1 YMLRELRLNNLA
13 IIKKVDLEFNNGLIA
28 LTGET
33 GAGKSILLDGISL
46 LIGERSSIDM
56 IRAGANNLF
65 AEGVFSLTQD
75 QIVKLS
81 KLGFEIEDEE
91 LIISRYLDKD
101 LKSKITVNGMRIT
114 VSKLKELMSNVL
126 DLVGQHEHQYLLNKN
141 YHLELLDKFLD
152 KETLELK
159 QSIKVIITELK
170 KINQQVESIEGE
182 KFAIEEKKD
191 IYEFQINEID
201 ALNIKNN
208 EDSELEEEY
217 KILFN
222 AGKIAE
228 KLGDSTQKL
237 KGTEISILKQL
248 QKVKKN
254 LEQLSTFSDN
264 YSEVFTLIDKLY
276 YELDEVS
283 YTIEDMLE
291 EVEIDDSRLEKVI
304 KRIDAI
310 NKLKFKYGSTI
321 VEIMTYRDEIQKKLS
336 MIDFENDELD
346 KLREKKKNLTK
357 EYFEKSNLLSELRKK
372 AGNMLEEKINE
383 ELKDLNMT
391 AAQFKVEFTSRE
403 IIRNKG
409 IDEVEF
415 MMSTNVGEDI
425 KPLAKI
431 ASGGEISRIMLALK
445 TIFSEVDNISL
456 LIFDEIDTGIA
467 GETVKKVANKL
478 KKLSE
483 RVQVVCVTHSQ
494 QIAAK
499 ATQQFYIKKEIEN
512 DLTETK
518 VRELNLD
525 ERMREIARMISGDTI
540 TETSIKHAKEI
551 MEIE

>member
-1 YMLRELRLNNLA
+1 MLRELRLNNLA

-237 KGTEISILKQL
+237 KGTEVSILKQL

-254 LEQLSTFSDN
+254 LEQLSTISDN
-264 YSEVFTLIDKLY
+264 YSETFALIDKLY

-310 NKLKFKYGSTI
+310 NKLKFKYGSTTI
-321 VEIMTYRDEIQKKLS
+321 EIMAYRDDIQKKLS
-336 MIDFENDELD
+336 MIDFENDELE
-346 KLREKKKNLTK
+346 KLREKKKNITK
-357 EYFEKSNLLSELRKK
+357 EYFEKSSILSELRKK
-372 AGNMLEEKINE
+372 AGNMLEEKINI

-391 AAQFKVEFTSRE
+391 AARFKVEFTSKD
-403 IIRNKG
+403 IIRSKG
-409 IDEVEF
+409 IDEIEF
-415 MMSTNVGEDI
+415 MMSTNVGEDL

-431 ASGGEISRIMLALK
+431 ASGGEVSRIMLALK

-456 LIFDEIDTGIA
+456 LIFDEIDTGIS

-518 VRELNLD
+518 VRELNTD
-525 ERMREIARMISGDTI
+525 ERIREIARMISGDTI

>member
-1 YMLRELRLNNLA
+1 MLRELRLNNLA

-46 LIGERSSIDM
+46 LIGERSSVDM
-56 IRAGANNLF
+56 IRTGADNLF

-75 QIVKLS
+75 QIEKLT

-91 LIISRYLDKD
+91 LIVARYLDKN

-159 QSIKVIITELK
+159 QNIKAIITELK
-170 KINQQVESIEGE
+170 KINQQVESIEQE
-182 KFAIEEKKD
+182 KAAIEEKKD

-208 EDSELEEEY
+208 EDTELEEEY

-254 LEQLSTFSDN
+254 LEQLSTISDN
-264 YSEVFTLIDKLY
+264 YSETFALIDKLY

-310 NKLKFKYGSTI
+310 NKLKFKYGSTTI
-321 VEIMTYRDEIQKKLS
+321 EIMAYRDDIQKKLS
-336 MIDFENDELD
+336 MIDFENDELE
-346 KLREKKKNLTK
+346 KLREKKKDITK
-357 EYFEKSNLLSELRKK
+357 EYFEKSSVLSELRKK
-372 AGNMLEEKINE
+372 AGNMLEEKINI

-391 AAQFKVEFTSRE
+391 AARFKVEFTSKD
-403 IIRNKG
+403 IIRSKG
-409 IDEVEF
+409 IDEIEF
-415 MMSTNVGEDI
+415 MMSTNAGEDL

-431 ASGGEISRIMLALK
+431 ASGGEVSRIMLALK

-456 LIFDEIDTGIA
+456 LIFDEIDTGIS
-467 GETVKKVANKL
+467 GETVKKVASKL

-518 VRELNLD
+518 VRELNTD
-525 ERMREIARMISGDTI
+525 ERIREIARMISGDTI

>member
-1 YMLRELRLNNLA
+1 MLRELRLNNLA

-46 LIGERSSIDM
+46 LIGERSSVDM
-56 IRAGANNLF
+56 IRTGADNLF

-75 QIVKLS
+75 QIEKLT

-91 LIISRYLDKD
+91 LIVARYLDKN

-159 QSIKVIITELK
+159 QNIKAIITELK
-170 KINQQVESIEGE
+170 KINQQVESIEQE
-182 KFAIEEKKD
+182 KAAIEEKKD

-201 ALNIKNN
+201 SLNIKNN
-208 EDSELEEEY
+208 EDVELEGEY

-237 KGTEISILKQL
+237 KGTEVSILKQL

-254 LEQLSTFSDN
+254 LEQLSTISDN
-264 YSEVFTLIDKLY
+264 YSETFALIDKLY

-310 NKLKFKYGSTI
+310 NKLKFKYGSTTI
-321 VEIMTYRDEIQKKLS
+321 EIMAYRDDIQKKLS
-336 MIDFENDELD
+336 MIDFENDELE
-346 KLREKKKNLTK
+346 KLREKKKNITK
-357 EYFEKSNLLSELRKK
+357 EYFEKSSILSELRKK
-372 AGNMLEEKINE
+372 AGNMLEEKINI

-391 AAQFKVEFTSRE
+391 AARFKVEFTSKD
-403 IIRNKG
+403 IIRSKG
-409 IDEVEF
+409 IDEIEF
-415 MMSTNVGEDI
+415 MMSTNVGEDL

-431 ASGGEISRIMLALK
+431 ASGGEVSRIMLALK

-456 LIFDEIDTGIA
+456 LIFDEIDTGIS

-518 VRELNLD
+518 VRELNTD
-525 ERMREIARMISGDTI
+525 ERIREIARMISGDTI

>member
-1 YMLRELRLNNLA
+1 MLRELRLNNLA

-467 GETVKKVANKL
+467 GETVKRVANKL

-525 ERMREIARMISGDTI
+525 ERIREIARMISGDTI

>member
-1 YMLRELRLNNLA
+1 MLRELRLNNLA

-170 KINQQVESIEGE
+170 KINQQVESIEQE
-182 KFAIEEKKD
+182 KAAIEEKKD

-201 ALNIKNN
+201 SLNIKNN
-208 EDSELEEEY
+208 EDVELEEEY

-467 GETVKKVANKL
+467 GETVKRVANKL

>member
-1 YMLRELRLNNLA
+1 MLRELRLNNLA

-310 NKLKFKYGSTI
+310 NKLKFKYGSTTI
-321 VEIMTYRDEIQKKLS
+321 EIMAYRDEIQKKLS

-467 GETVKKVANKL
+467 GETVKRVANKL

>member
-1 YMLRELRLNNLA
+1 MLRELRLNNLA

-310 NKLKFKYGSTI
+310 NKLKFKYGSTTI
-321 VEIMTYRDEIQKKLS
+321 EIMAYRDDIQKKLS
-336 MIDFENDELD
+336 MIDFENDELE
-346 KLREKKKNLTK
+346 KLREKKKNITK
-357 EYFEKSNLLSELRKK
+357 EYFEKSSILSELRKK
-372 AGNMLEEKINE
+372 AGNMLEEKINI

-391 AAQFKVEFTSRE
+391 AARFKVEFTSKD
-403 IIRNKG
+403 IIRSKG
-409 IDEVEF
+409 IDEIEF
-415 MMSTNVGEDI
+415 MMSTNVGEDL

-431 ASGGEISRIMLALK
+431 ASGGEVSRIMLALK

-456 LIFDEIDTGIA
+456 LIFDEIDTGIS

-518 VRELNLD
+518 VRELNTD
-525 ERMREIARMISGDTI
+525 ERIREIARMISGDTI

>member
-1 YMLRELRLNNLA
+1 MLRELRLNNLA

-75 QIVKLS
+75 QIEKLT

-91 LIISRYLDKD
+91 LIVARYLDKN

-159 QSIKVIITELK
+159 QNIKAIITELK
-170 KINQQVESIEGE
+170 KINQQVESIEQE
-182 KFAIEEKKD
+182 KAAIEEKKD

-201 ALNIKNN
+201 SLNIKNN
-208 EDSELEEEY
+208 EDVELEEEY

-237 KGTEISILKQL
+237 KGTEVSILKQL

-254 LEQLSTFSDN
+254 LEQLSTISDN
-264 YSEVFTLIDKLY
+264 YSETFALIDKLY

-310 NKLKFKYGSTI
+310 NKLKFKYGSTTI
-321 VEIMTYRDEIQKKLS
+321 EIMAYRDDIQKKLS
-336 MIDFENDELD
+336 MIDFENDELE
-346 KLREKKKNLTK
+346 KLREKKKNITK
-357 EYFEKSNLLSELRKK
+357 EYFEKSSILSELRKK
-372 AGNMLEEKINE
+372 AGNMLEEKINI

-391 AAQFKVEFTSRE
+391 AARFKVEFTSKD
-403 IIRNKG
+403 IIRSKG
-409 IDEVEF
+409 IDEIEF
-415 MMSTNVGEDI
+415 MMSTNVGEDL

-431 ASGGEISRIMLALK
+431 ASGGEVSRIMLALK

-456 LIFDEIDTGIA
+456 LIFDEIDTGIS
-467 GETVKKVANKL
+467 GETVKRVANKL

-518 VRELNLD
+518 VRELNTD
-525 ERMREIARMISGDTI
+525 ERIREIARMISGDTI

>member
-1 YMLRELRLNNLA
+1 MLRELRLNNLA

-46 LIGERSSIDM
+46 LIGERSSVDM
-56 IRAGANNLF
+56 IRTGADNLF

-75 QIVKLS
+75 QIEKLT

-91 LIISRYLDKD
+91 LIVARYLDKN

-159 QSIKVIITELK
+159 QNIKAIITELK
-170 KINQQVESIEGE
+170 KINQQVESIEQE
-182 KFAIEEKKD
+182 KAAIEEKKD

-201 ALNIKNN
+201 SLNIKNN
-208 EDSELEEEY
+208 EDVELEEEY

-237 KGTEISILKQL
+237 KGTEVSILKQL

-254 LEQLSTFSDN
+254 LEQLSTISDN
-264 YSEVFTLIDKLY
+264 YSETFALIDKLY

-310 NKLKFKYGSTI
+310 NKLKFKYGSTTI
-321 VEIMTYRDEIQKKLS
+321 EIMAYRDDIQKKLS
-336 MIDFENDELD
+336 MIDFENDELE
-346 KLREKKKNLTK
+346 KLREKKKNITK
-357 EYFEKSNLLSELRKK
+357 EYFEKSSILSELRKK
-372 AGNMLEEKINE
+372 AGNMLEEKINI

-391 AAQFKVEFTSRE
+391 AARFKVEFTSKD
-403 IIRNKG
+403 IIRSKG
-409 IDEVEF
+409 IDEIEF
-415 MMSTNVGEDI
+415 MMSTNVGEDL

-431 ASGGEISRIMLALK
+431 ASGGEVSRIMLALK

-456 LIFDEIDTGIA
+456 LIFDEIDTGIS
-467 GETVKKVANKL
+467 GETVKRVANKL

-518 VRELNLD
+518 VRELNID
-525 ERMREIARMISGDTI
+525 ERIREIARMISGDTI

>member
-1 YMLRELRLNNLA
+1 MLRELRLNNLA

-46 LIGERSSIDM
+46 LIGERSSVDM
-56 IRAGANNLF
+56 IRTGADNLF

-75 QIVKLS
+75 QIEKLT

-91 LIISRYLDKD
+91 LIVARYLDKN

-159 QSIKVIITELK
+159 QNIKAIITELK
-170 KINQQVESIEGE
+170 KINQQVESIEQE
-182 KFAIEEKKD
+182 KAAIEENKD
-191 IYEFQINEID
+191 IYEFKINEID

-208 EDSELEEEY
+208 EDTELEEEY

-254 LEQLSTFSDN
+254 LEQLSTISDN
-264 YSEVFTLIDKLY
+264 YSETFALIDKLY

-310 NKLKFKYGSTI
+310 NKLKFKYGSTTI
-321 VEIMTYRDEIQKKLS
+321 EIMAYRDDIQKKLS
-336 MIDFENDELD
+336 MIDFENDELE
-346 KLREKKKNLTK
+346 KLREKKKDITK
-357 EYFEKSNLLSELRKK
+357 EYFEKSSVLSELRKK
-372 AGNMLEEKINE
+372 AGNMLEEKINI

-391 AAQFKVEFTSRE
+391 AARFKVEFTSKD
-403 IIRNKG
+403 IIRSKG
-409 IDEVEF
+409 IDEIEF
-415 MMSTNVGEDI
+415 MMSTNAGEDL

-431 ASGGEISRIMLALK
+431 ASGGEVSRIMLALK

-456 LIFDEIDTGIA
+456 LIFDEIDTGIS
-467 GETVKKVANKL
+467 GETVKKVASKL

-518 VRELNLD
+518 VRELNTD
-525 ERMREIARMISGDTI
+525 ERIREIARMISGDTI

>member
-1 YMLRELRLNNLA
+1 MLRELRLNNLA

-46 LIGERSSIDM
+46 LIGERSSVDM
-56 IRAGANNLF
+56 IRTGADNLF

-75 QIVKLS
+75 QIEKLT

-91 LIISRYLDKD
+91 LIVARYLDKN

-159 QSIKVIITELK
+159 QNIKAIITELK
-170 KINQQVESIEGE
+170 KINQQVESIEQE
-182 KFAIEEKKD
+182 KAAIEEKKD

-208 EDSELEEEY
+208 EDVELEEEY

-237 KGTEISILKQL
+237 KGTEVSILKQL

-254 LEQLSTFSDN
+254 LEQLSTISDN
-264 YSEVFTLIDKLY
+264 YSETFALIDKLY

-310 NKLKFKYGSTI
+310 NKLKFKYGSTTI
-321 VEIMTYRDEIQKKLS
+321 EIMAYRDDIQKKLS
-336 MIDFENDELD
+336 MIDFENDELE
-346 KLREKKKNLTK
+346 KLREKKKNITK
-357 EYFEKSNLLSELRKK
+357 EYFEKSSILSELRKK
-372 AGNMLEEKINE
+372 AGNMLEEKINI

-391 AAQFKVEFTSRE
+391 AARFKVEFTSKD
-403 IIRNKG
+403 IIRSKG
-409 IDEVEF
+409 IDEIEF
-415 MMSTNVGEDI
+415 MMSTNVGEDL

-431 ASGGEISRIMLALK
+431 ASGGEVSRIMLALK

-456 LIFDEIDTGIA
+456 LIFDEIDTGIS

-518 VRELNLD
+518 VRELNID
-525 ERMREIARMISGDTI
+525 ERIREIARMISGDTI

>member
-1 YMLRELRLNNLA
+1 MLRELRLNNLA

-170 KINQQVESIEGE
+170 KINQQVESIEQE
-182 KFAIEEKKD
+182 KAAIEEKKD

-467 GETVKKVANKL
+467 GETVKRVANKL

>member
-1 YMLRELRLNNLA
+1 MLRELRLNNLA

-46 LIGERSSIDM
+46 LIGERSSVDM
-56 IRAGANNLF
+56 IRTGADNLF

-75 QIVKLS
+75 QIEKLT

-91 LIISRYLDKD
+91 LIVARYLDKN

-159 QSIKVIITELK
+159 QNIKAIITELK
-170 KINQQVESIEGE
+170 KINQQVESIEQE
-182 KFAIEEKKD
+182 KAAIEEKKD

-201 ALNIKNN
+201 SLNIKNN
-208 EDSELEEEY
+208 EDVELEEEY

-237 KGTEISILKQL
+237 KGTEVSILKQL

-254 LEQLSTFSDN
+254 LEQLSTISDN
-264 YSEVFTLIDKLY
+264 YSETFALIDKLY

-310 NKLKFKYGSTI
+310 NKLKFKYGSTTI
-321 VEIMTYRDEIQKKLS
+321 EIMAYRDDIQKKLS
-336 MIDFENDELD
+336 MIDFENDELE
-346 KLREKKKNLTK
+346 KLREKKKDITK
-357 EYFEKSNLLSELRKK
+357 EYFEKSSVLSELRKK
-372 AGNMLEEKINE
+372 AGNMLEEKINI

-391 AAQFKVEFTSRE
+391 AARFKVEFTSKD
-403 IIRNKG
+403 IIRSKG
-409 IDEVEF
+409 IDEIEF
-415 MMSTNVGEDI
+415 MMSTNAGEDL

-431 ASGGEISRIMLALK
+431 ASGGEVSRIMLALK

-456 LIFDEIDTGIA
+456 LIFDEIDTGIS
-467 GETVKKVANKL
+467 GETVKKVASKL

-518 VRELNLD
+518 VRELNTD
-525 ERMREIARMISGDTI
+525 ERIREIARMISGDTI

>member
-1 YMLRELRLNNLA
+1 MLRELRLNNLA

-46 LIGERSSIDM
+46 LIGERSSVDM
-56 IRAGANNLF
+56 IRTGADNLF

-75 QIVKLS
+75 QIEKLT

-91 LIISRYLDKD
+91 LIVARYLDKD

-336 MIDFENDELD
+336 MIDFENDELE
-346 KLREKKKNLTK
+346 KLREKKKNITK
-357 EYFEKSNLLSELRKK
+357 EYFEKSSILSELRKK

-467 GETVKKVANKL
+467 GETVKRVANKL

>member
-1 YMLRELRLNNLA
+1 MLRELRLNNLA
-13 IIKKVDLEFNNGLIA
+13 IIKKVELEFNNGLIA

-46 LIGERSSIDM
+46 LIGERSSVDM
-56 IRAGANNLF
+56 IRTGADNLF

-75 QIVKLS
+75 QIEKLT

-91 LIISRYLDKD
+91 LIVARYLDKN

-159 QSIKVIITELK
+159 QNIKAIITELK
-170 KINQQVESIEGE
+170 KINQQVESIEQE
-182 KFAIEEKKD
+182 KAAIEEKKD

-201 ALNIKNN
+201 SLNIKNN
-208 EDSELEEEY
+208 EDVELEEEY

-237 KGTEISILKQL
+237 KGTEVSILKQL

-254 LEQLSTFSDN
+254 LEQLSTISDN
-264 YSEVFTLIDKLY
+264 YSETFALIDKLY

-310 NKLKFKYGSTI
+310 NKLKFKYGSTTI
-321 VEIMTYRDEIQKKLS
+321 EIMAYRDDIQKKLS
-336 MIDFENDELD
+336 MIDFENDELE
-346 KLREKKKNLTK
+346 KLREKKKNITK
-357 EYFEKSNLLSELRKK
+357 EYFEKSSILSELRKK
-372 AGNMLEEKINE
+372 AGNMLEEKINI

-391 AAQFKVEFTSRE
+391 AARFKVEFTSKD
-403 IIRNKG
+403 IIRSKG
-409 IDEVEF
+409 IDEIEF
-415 MMSTNVGEDI
+415 MMSTNVGEDL

-431 ASGGEISRIMLALK
+431 ASGGEVSRIMLALK

-456 LIFDEIDTGIA
+456 LIFDEIDTGIS

-518 VRELNLD
+518 VRELNTD
-525 ERMREIARMISGDTI
+525 ERIREIARMISGDTI

>member
-1 YMLRELRLNNLA
+1 MLRELRLNNLA

-46 LIGERSSIDM
+46 LIGERSSVDM
-56 IRAGANNLF
+56 IRTGADNLF

-75 QIVKLS
+75 QIEKLT

-91 LIISRYLDKD
+91 LIVARYLDKN

-170 KINQQVESIEGE
+170 KINQQVESIEQE
-182 KFAIEEKKD
+182 KAAIEEKKD

-201 ALNIKNN
+201 SLNIKNN
-208 EDSELEEEY
+208 EDVELEEEY

-237 KGTEISILKQL
+237 KGTEVSILKQL

-254 LEQLSTFSDN
+254 LEQLSTISDN
-264 YSEVFTLIDKLY
+264 YSETFALIDKLY

-310 NKLKFKYGSTI
+310 NKLKFKYGSTTI
-321 VEIMTYRDEIQKKLS
+321 EIMAYRDDIQKKLS
-336 MIDFENDELD
+336 MIDFENDELE
-346 KLREKKKNLTK
+346 KLREKKKNITK
-357 EYFEKSNLLSELRKK
+357 EYFEKSSILSELRKK
-372 AGNMLEEKINE
+372 AGNMLEEKINI

-391 AAQFKVEFTSRE
+391 AARFKVEFTSKD
-403 IIRNKG
+403 IIRSKG
-409 IDEVEF
+409 IDEIEF
-415 MMSTNVGEDI
+415 MMSTNVGEDL

-431 ASGGEISRIMLALK
+431 ASGGEVSRIMLALK

-456 LIFDEIDTGIA
+456 LIFDEIDTGIS

-518 VRELNLD
+518 VRELNTD
-525 ERMREIARMISGDTI
+525 ERIREIARMISGDTI

>member
-1 YMLRELRLNNLA
+1 MLRELRLNNLA

-237 KGTEISILKQL
+237 KGTEVSILKQL

-467 GETVKKVANKL
+467 GETVKRVANKL

>member
-1 YMLRELRLNNLA
+1 MLRELRLNNLA

-467 GETVKKVANKL
+467 GETVKRVANKL

>member
-1 YMLRELRLNNLA
+1 
-13 IIKKVDLEFNNGLIA
+13 
-28 LTGET
+28 
-33 GAGKSILLDGISL
+33 
-46 LIGERSSIDM
+46 
-56 IRAGANNLF
+56 
-65 AEGVFSLTQD
+65 
-75 QIVKLS
+75 
-81 KLGFEIEDEE
+81 
-91 LIISRYLDKD
+91 
-101 LKSKITVNGMRIT
+101 
-114 VSKLKELMSNVL
+114 MSNKEYIPPYPLTSRSIHLVSEISE
-126 DLVGQHEHQYLLNKN
+126 LVG
-141 YHLELLDKFLD
+141 
-152 KETLELK
+152 
-159 QSIKVIITELK
+159 IIT
-170 KINQQVESIEGE
+170 
-182 KFAIEEKKD
+182 
-191 IYEFQINEID
+191 
-201 ALNIKNN
+201 IKNN
-208 EDSELEEEY
+208 LEL
-217 KILFN
+217 N
-222 AGKIAE
+222 P
-228 KLGDSTQKL
+228 KLRRENRIRTIHASLAIENNSLSLDNV
-237 KGTEISILKQL
+237 TEIINGKRVLGNLNEIKE
-248 QKVKKN
+248 VKNAYEAYNN
-254 LEQLSTFSDN
+254 LLEYN
-264 YSEVFTLIDKLY
+264 PYS
-276 YELDEVS
+276 
-283 YTIEDMLE
+283 IEDMLE

-456 LIFDEIDTGIA
+456 LIFDEIDTGIS
-467 GETVKKVANKL
+467 GETVKKVASKL

-499 ATQQFYIKKEIEN
+499 ATQQ
-512 DLTETK
+512 
-518 VRELNLD
+518 
-525 ERMREIARMISGDTI
+525 
-540 TETSIKHAKEI
+540 
-551 MEIE
+551 

>member
-1 YMLRELRLNNLA
+1 MLRELRLNNLA

-75 QIVKLS
+75 QIMKLS

-467 GETVKKVANKL
+467 GETVKRVANKL

>member
-1 YMLRELRLNNLA
+1 MLRELRLNNLA

-254 LEQLSTFSDN
+254 LEQLSTISDN
-264 YSEVFTLIDKLY
+264 YSETIALIDKLF

-310 NKLKFKYGSTI
+310 NKLKFKYGSTTI
-321 VEIMTYRDEIQKKLS
+321 EIMAYRDDIQKKLS
-336 MIDFENDELD
+336 MIDFENDELE
-346 KLREKKKNLTK
+346 KLREKKKNITK
-357 EYFEKSNLLSELRKK
+357 EYFEKSSILSELRKK
-372 AGNMLEEKINE
+372 AGNMLEEKINI

-391 AAQFKVEFTSRE
+391 AARFKVEFTSKD
-403 IIRNKG
+403 IIRSKG
-409 IDEVEF
+409 IDEIEF
-415 MMSTNVGEDI
+415 MMSTNVGEDL

-431 ASGGEISRIMLALK
+431 ASGGEVSRIMLALK

-456 LIFDEIDTGIA
+456 LIFDEIDTGIS

-518 VRELNLD
+518 VRELNTD
-525 ERMREIARMISGDTI
+525 ERIREIARMISGDTI

>member
-1 YMLRELRLNNLA
+1 MLRELRLNNLA

-46 LIGERSSIDM
+46 LIGERSSVDM
-56 IRAGANNLF
+56 IRTGADNLF

-75 QIVKLS
+75 QIEKLT

-91 LIISRYLDKD
+91 LIVARYLDKN

-159 QSIKVIITELK
+159 QNIKAIITELK
-170 KINQQVESIEGE
+170 KINQQVESIEQE
-182 KFAIEEKKD
+182 KAAIEEKKD

-201 ALNIKNN
+201 SLNIKNN
-208 EDSELEEEY
+208 EDVELEEEY

-237 KGTEISILKQL
+237 KGTEVSILKQL

-254 LEQLSTFSDN
+254 LEQLSTISDN
-264 YSEVFTLIDKLY
+264 YSETFALIDKLY

-310 NKLKFKYGSTI
+310 NKLKFKYGSTTI
-321 VEIMTYRDEIQKKLS
+321 EIMAYRDDIQKKLS
-336 MIDFENDELD
+336 MIDFENDELE
-346 KLREKKKNLTK
+346 KLREKKKNITK
-357 EYFEKSNLLSELRKK
+357 EYFEKSSILSELRKK
-372 AGNMLEEKINE
+372 AGNMLEEKINI

-391 AAQFKVEFTSRE
+391 AARFKVEFTSKD
-403 IIRNKG
+403 IIRSKG
-409 IDEVEF
+409 IDEIEF
-415 MMSTNVGEDI
+415 MMSTNVGEDL

-456 LIFDEIDTGIA
+456 LIFDEIDTGIS
-467 GETVKKVANKL
+467 GETVKKVASKL

-518 VRELNLD
+518 VRELNTD
-525 ERMREIARMISGDTI
+525 ERIREIARMISGDTI

>member
-1 YMLRELRLNNLA
+1 MLRELRLNNLA

-170 KINQQVESIEGE
+170 KIKQQVESIEGE

-191 IYEFQINEID
+191 MYEFQINEID

-467 GETVKKVANKL
+467 GETVKRVANKL

>member
-1 YMLRELRLNNLA
+1 MLRELRLNNLA

-46 LIGERSSIDM
+46 LIGERSSVDM
-56 IRAGANNLF
+56 IRTGADNLF

-75 QIVKLS
+75 QIEKLT

-91 LIISRYLDKD
+91 LIVARYLDKN

-159 QSIKVIITELK
+159 QNIKAIITELK
-170 KINQQVESIEGE
+170 KINQQVESIEQE
-182 KFAIEEKKD
+182 KAAIEEKKD

-201 ALNIKNN
+201 SLNIKNN
-208 EDSELEEEY
+208 EDVELEEEY

-237 KGTEISILKQL
+237 KGTEVSILKQL

-254 LEQLSTFSDN
+254 LEQLSTISDN
-264 YSEVFTLIDKLY
+264 YSETFALIDKLY

-310 NKLKFKYGSTI
+310 NKLKFKYGSTTI
-321 VEIMTYRDEIQKKLS
+321 EIMAYRDDIQKKLS
-336 MIDFENDELD
+336 MIDFENDELE
-346 KLREKKKNLTK
+346 KLREKKKNITK
-357 EYFEKSNLLSELRKK
+357 EYFEKSSILSELRKK
-372 AGNMLEEKINE
+372 AGNMLEEKINI

-391 AAQFKVEFTSRE
+391 AARFKVEFTSKD
-403 IIRNKG
+403 IIRSKG
-409 IDEVEF
+409 IDEIEF
-415 MMSTNVGEDI
+415 MMSTNVGEDL

-431 ASGGEISRIMLALK
+431 ASGGEVSRIMLALK

-456 LIFDEIDTGIA
+456 LIFDEIDTGIS
-467 GETVKKVANKL
+467 GETVKRVANKL

>member
-1 YMLRELRLNNLA
+1 MLRELRLNNLA

-46 LIGERSSIDM
+46 LIGERSSVDM
-56 IRAGANNLF
+56 IRTGADNLF

-75 QIVKLS
+75 QIEKLT

-91 LIISRYLDKD
+91 LIVARYLDKN

-159 QSIKVIITELK
+159 QNIKAIITELK
-170 KINQQVESIEGE
+170 KINQQVESIEQE
-182 KFAIEEKKD
+182 KAAIEEKKD

-201 ALNIKNN
+201 SLNIKNN
-208 EDSELEEEY
+208 EDVELEEEY

-237 KGTEISILKQL
+237 KGTEVSILKQL

-254 LEQLSTFSDN
+254 LEQLSTISDN
-264 YSEVFTLIDKLY
+264 YSETFALIDKLY

-310 NKLKFKYGSTI
+310 NKLKFKYGSTTI
-321 VEIMTYRDEIQKKLS
+321 EIMAYRDDIQKKLS
-336 MIDFENDELD
+336 MIDFENDELE
-346 KLREKKKNLTK
+346 KLREKKKNITK
-357 EYFEKSNLLSELRKK
+357 EYFEKSSILSELRKK
-372 AGNMLEEKINE
+372 AGNMLEEKINI

-391 AAQFKVEFTSRE
+391 AARFKVEFTSKD
-403 IIRNKG
+403 IIRSKG
-409 IDEVEF
+409 IDEIEF
-415 MMSTNVGEDI
+415 MMSTNVGEDL

-431 ASGGEISRIMLALK
+431 ASGGEVSRIMLALK

-456 LIFDEIDTGIA
+456 LIFDEIDTGIS

-518 VRELNLD
+518 VRELNID
-525 ERMREIARMISGDTI
+525 ERIREIARMISGDTI

>member
-1 YMLRELRLNNLA
+1 MLRELRLNNLA

-46 LIGERSSIDM
+46 LIGERSSVDM
-56 IRAGANNLF
+56 IRTGADNLF

-75 QIVKLS
+75 QIEKLT

-91 LIISRYLDKD
+91 LIVARYLDKN

-159 QSIKVIITELK
+159 QNIKAIITELK
-170 KINQQVESIEGE
+170 KINQQVESIEQE
-182 KFAIEEKKD
+182 KAAIEEKKD

-201 ALNIKNN
+201 SLNIKNN
-208 EDSELEEEY
+208 EDVELEEEY

-237 KGTEISILKQL
+237 KGTEVSILKQL

-254 LEQLSTFSDN
+254 LEQLSTISDN
-264 YSEVFTLIDKLY
+264 YSETFALIDKLY

-310 NKLKFKYGSTI
+310 NKLKFKYGSTTI
-321 VEIMTYRDEIQKKLS
+321 EIMAYRDDIQKKLS
-336 MIDFENDELD
+336 MIDFENDELE
-346 KLREKKKNLTK
+346 KLREKKKNITK
-357 EYFEKSNLLSELRKK
+357 EYFEKSSILSELRKK
-372 AGNMLEEKINE
+372 AGNMLEEKINI

-391 AAQFKVEFTSRE
+391 AARFKVEFTSKD
-403 IIRNKG
+403 IIRSKG
-409 IDEVEF
+409 IDEIEF
-415 MMSTNVGEDI
+415 MMSTNVGEDL

-431 ASGGEISRIMLALK
+431 ASGGEVSRIMLALK

-456 LIFDEIDTGIA
+456 LIFDEIDTGIS
-467 GETVKKVANKL
+467 GETVKKVASKL

-518 VRELNLD
+518 VRELNTD
-525 ERMREIARMISGDTI
+525 ERIREIARMISGDTI

>member
-1 YMLRELRLNNLA
+1 MLRELRLNNLA

-182 KFAIEEKKD
+182 KVAIEEKKD

-372 AGNMLEEKINE
+372 AGNILEEKINE

-467 GETVKKVANKL
+467 GETVKRVANKL

>member
-1 YMLRELRLNNLA
+1 MLRELRLNNLA

-46 LIGERSSIDM
+46 LIGERSSVDM
-56 IRAGANNLF
+56 IRTGADNLF

-75 QIVKLS
+75 QIEKLT

-91 LIISRYLDKD
+91 LIVARYLDKN

-159 QSIKVIITELK
+159 QNIKAIITELK
-170 KINQQVESIEGE
+170 KINQQVESIEQE
-182 KFAIEEKKD
+182 KAAIEEKKD

-201 ALNIKNN
+201 SLNIKNN
-208 EDSELEEEY
+208 EDVELEEEY

-237 KGTEISILKQL
+237 KGTEVSILKQL

-254 LEQLSTFSDN
+254 LEQLSTISDN
-264 YSEVFTLIDKLY
+264 YSETFALIDKLY

-310 NKLKFKYGSTI
+310 NKLKFKYGSTTI
-321 VEIMTYRDEIQKKLS
+321 EIMAYRDDIQKKLS
-336 MIDFENDELD
+336 MIDFENDELE
-346 KLREKKKNLTK
+346 KLREKKKNITK
-357 EYFEKSNLLSELRKK
+357 EYFEKSSILSELRKK
-372 AGNMLEEKINE
+372 AGNMLEEKINI

-391 AAQFKVEFTSRE
+391 AARFKVEFTSKD
-403 IIRNKG
+403 IIRSKG

-467 GETVKKVANKL
+467 GETVKRVANKL

>member
-1 YMLRELRLNNLA
+1 MLRELRLNNLA

-237 KGTEISILKQL
+237 RGTEISILKQL

-467 GETVKKVANKL
+467 GETVKRVANKL

>member
-1 YMLRELRLNNLA
+1 MLRELRLNNLA

-159 QSIKVIITELK
+159 QSIKVIITDLK

-467 GETVKKVANKL
+467 GETVKRVANKL

>member
-1 YMLRELRLNNLA
+1 MLRELRLNNLA

-46 LIGERSSIDM
+46 LIGERSSVDM
-56 IRAGANNLF
+56 IRTGADNLF

-75 QIVKLS
+75 QIEKLT

-91 LIISRYLDKD
+91 LIVARYLDKN

-159 QSIKVIITELK
+159 QNIKAIITELK
-170 KINQQVESIEGE
+170 KINQQVESIEQE
-182 KFAIEEKKD
+182 KAAIEEKKD

-201 ALNIKNN
+201 SLNIKNN
-208 EDSELEEEY
+208 EDVELEEEY

-237 KGTEISILKQL
+237 KGTEVSILKQL

-254 LEQLSTFSDN
+254 LEQLSTISDN
-264 YSEVFTLIDKLY
+264 YSETFALIDKLY

-310 NKLKFKYGSTI
+310 NKLKFKYGSTTI
-321 VEIMTYRDEIQKKLS
+321 EIMAYRDDIQKKLS
-336 MIDFENDELD
+336 MIDFENDELE
-346 KLREKKKNLTK
+346 KLREKKKNITK
-357 EYFEKSNLLSELRKK
+357 EYFEKSSILSELRKK
-372 AGNMLEEKINE
+372 AGNMLEEKINI

-391 AAQFKVEFTSRE
+391 AARFKVEFTSKD
-403 IIRNKG
+403 IIRSKG
-409 IDEVEF
+409 IDEIEF
-415 MMSTNVGEDI
+415 MMSTNVGEDL

-431 ASGGEISRIMLALK
+431 ASGGEVSRIMLALK

-456 LIFDEIDTGIA
+456 LIFDEIDTGIS
-467 GETVKKVANKL
+467 GETVKRVANKL

-518 VRELNLD
+518 VRELNID

>member
-1 YMLRELRLNNLA
+1 MLRELRLNNLA

-81 KLGFEIEDEE
+81 KLGFEIDDEE

-467 GETVKKVANKL
+467 GETVKRVANKL

>member
-1 YMLRELRLNNLA
+1 MLRELRLNNLA

-46 LIGERSSIDM
+46 LIGERSSVDM
-56 IRAGANNLF
+56 IRTGADNLF

-75 QIVKLS
+75 QIEKLT

-91 LIISRYLDKD
+91 LIVARYLDKN

-159 QSIKVIITELK
+159 QNIKAIITELK
-170 KINQQVESIEGE
+170 KINHQVESIEQE
-182 KFAIEEKKD
+182 KAAIEEKKD

-201 ALNIKNN
+201 SLNIKNN
-208 EDSELEEEY
+208 EDVELEEEY

-237 KGTEISILKQL
+237 KGTEVSILKQL

-254 LEQLSTFSDN
+254 LKQLSTISDN
-264 YSEVFTLIDKLY
+264 YSETFALIDKLY

-310 NKLKFKYGSTI
+310 NKLKFKYGSTTI
-321 VEIMTYRDEIQKKLS
+321 EIMAYRDDIQKKLS
-336 MIDFENDELD
+336 MIDFENDELE
-346 KLREKKKNLTK
+346 KLREKKKNITK
-357 EYFEKSNLLSELRKK
+357 EYFEKSSILSELRKK
-372 AGNMLEEKINE
+372 AGNMLEEKINI

-391 AAQFKVEFTSRE
+391 AARFKVEFTSKD
-403 IIRNKG
+403 IIRSKG
-409 IDEVEF
+409 IDEIEF
-415 MMSTNVGEDI
+415 MMSTNVGEDL

-431 ASGGEISRIMLALK
+431 ASGGEVSRIMLALK

-456 LIFDEIDTGIA
+456 LIFDEIDTGIS
-467 GETVKKVANKL
+467 GETVKKVASKL

-518 VRELNLD
+518 VRELNTD
-525 ERMREIARMISGDTI
+525 ERIREIARMISGDTI

>member
-1 YMLRELRLNNLA
+1 MLRELRLNNLA

-159 QSIKVIITELK
+159 QNIKAIITELK
-170 KINQQVESIEGE
+170 KINQQVESIEQE
-182 KFAIEEKKD
+182 KAAIEEKKD

-201 ALNIKNN
+201 SLNIKNN
-208 EDSELEEEY
+208 EDVELEEEY

-237 KGTEISILKQL
+237 KGTEVSILKQL

-254 LEQLSTFSDN
+254 LEQLSTISDN
-264 YSEVFTLIDKLY
+264 YSETFALIDKLY

-310 NKLKFKYGSTI
+310 NKLKFKYGSTTI
-321 VEIMTYRDEIQKKLS
+321 EIMAYRDDIQKKLS
-336 MIDFENDELD
+336 MIDFENDELE
-346 KLREKKKNLTK
+346 KLREKKKNITK
-357 EYFEKSNLLSELRKK
+357 EYFEKSSILSELRKK
-372 AGNMLEEKINE
+372 AGNMLEEKINI

-391 AAQFKVEFTSRE
+391 AARFKVEFTSKD
-403 IIRNKG
+403 IIRSKG
-409 IDEVEF
+409 IDEIEF
-415 MMSTNVGEDI
+415 MMSTNVGEDL

-431 ASGGEISRIMLALK
+431 ASGGEVSRIMLALK

-456 LIFDEIDTGIA
+456 LIFDEIDTGIS

-518 VRELNLD
+518 VRELNTD
-525 ERMREIARMISGDTI
+525 ERIREIARMISGDTI

>member
-1 YMLRELRLNNLA
+1 MLRELRLNNLA

-170 KINQQVESIEGE
+170 KINQQVESIEQE
-182 KFAIEEKKD
+182 KAAIEEKKD

-201 ALNIKNN
+201 SLNIKNN
-208 EDSELEEEY
+208 EDVELEEEY

-237 KGTEISILKQL
+237 KGTEVSILKQL

-254 LEQLSTFSDN
+254 LEQLSTISDN
-264 YSEVFTLIDKLY
+264 YSETFALIDKLY

-310 NKLKFKYGSTI
+310 NKLKFKYGSTTI
-321 VEIMTYRDEIQKKLS
+321 EIMAYRDDIQKKLS
-336 MIDFENDELD
+336 MIDFENDELE
-346 KLREKKKNLTK
+346 KLREKKKNITK
-357 EYFEKSNLLSELRKK
+357 EYFEKSSILSELRKK
-372 AGNMLEEKINE
+372 AGNMLEEKINI

-391 AAQFKVEFTSRE
+391 AARFKVEFTSKD
-403 IIRNKG
+403 IIRSKG
-409 IDEVEF
+409 IDEIEF
-415 MMSTNVGEDI
+415 MMSTNVGEDL

-431 ASGGEISRIMLALK
+431 ASGGEVSRIMLALK

-456 LIFDEIDTGIA
+456 LIFDEIDTGIS

-518 VRELNLD
+518 VRELNTD
-525 ERMREIARMISGDTI
+525 ERIREIARMISGDTI

>member
-1 YMLRELRLNNLA
+1 MLRELRLNNLA

-46 LIGERSSIDM
+46 LIGERSSVDM
-56 IRAGANNLF
+56 IRTGADNLF

-75 QIVKLS
+75 QIEKLT

-91 LIISRYLDKD
+91 LIVARYLDKN

-159 QSIKVIITELK
+159 QNIKAIITELK
-170 KINQQVESIEGE
+170 KINQQVESIEQE
-182 KFAIEEKKD
+182 KAAIEEKKD

-201 ALNIKNN
+201 SLNIKNN
-208 EDSELEEEY
+208 EDVELEEEY

-237 KGTEISILKQL
+237 KGTEVSILKQL

-254 LEQLSTFSDN
+254 LEQLSTISDN
-264 YSEVFTLIDKLY
+264 YSETFALIDKLY

-310 NKLKFKYGSTI
+310 NKLKFKYGSTTI
-321 VEIMTYRDEIQKKLS
+321 EIMAYRDDIQKKLS
-336 MIDFENDELD
+336 MIDFENDELE
-346 KLREKKKNLTK
+346 KLREKKKNITK
-357 EYFEKSNLLSELRKK
+357 EYFEKSSILSELRKK
-372 AGNMLEEKINE
+372 AGNMLEEKINI

-391 AAQFKVEFTSRE
+391 AARFKVEFTSKD
-403 IIRNKG
+403 IIRSKG
-409 IDEVEF
+409 IDEIEF
-415 MMSTNVGEDI
+415 MMSTNVGEDL

-431 ASGGEISRIMLALK
+431 ASGGEVSRIMLALK

-456 LIFDEIDTGIA
+456 LIFDEIDTGIS

>member
-1 YMLRELRLNNLA
+1 MLRELRLNNLA

-208 EDSELEEEY
+208 
-217 KILFN
+217 
-222 AGKIAE
+222 
-228 KLGDSTQKL
+228 
-237 KGTEISILKQL
+237 
-248 QKVKKN
+248 
-254 LEQLSTFSDN
+254 
-264 YSEVFTLIDKLY
+264 
-276 YELDEVS
+276 
-283 YTIEDMLE
+283 
-291 EVEIDDSRLEKVI
+291 
-304 KRIDAI
+304 
-310 NKLKFKYGSTI
+310 
-321 VEIMTYRDEIQKKLS
+321 
-336 MIDFENDELD
+336 
-346 KLREKKKNLTK
+346 
-357 EYFEKSNLLSELRKK
+357 
-372 AGNMLEEKINE
+372 
-383 ELKDLNMT
+383 
-391 AAQFKVEFTSRE
+391 
-403 IIRNKG
+403 
-409 IDEVEF
+409 
-415 MMSTNVGEDI
+415 
-425 KPLAKI
+425 
-431 ASGGEISRIMLALK
+431 
-445 TIFSEVDNISL
+445 
-456 LIFDEIDTGIA
+456 
-467 GETVKKVANKL
+467 
-478 KKLSE
+478 
-483 RVQVVCVTHSQ
+483 
-494 QIAAK
+494 
-499 ATQQFYIKKEIEN
+499 
-512 DLTETK
+512 
-518 VRELNLD
+518 
-525 ERMREIARMISGDTI
+525 
-540 TETSIKHAKEI
+540 
-551 MEIE
+551 